1 MATIDT
7 RYTPTPQRPA
17 AGRHP
22 AQVLAFIVGVAY
34 VIVGLVGFAATGFG
48 GSWVHDG
55 GADLL
60 GFDVNGFHNIVHLG
74 VGLILLI
81 ASTAPAPALTQGVLI
96 GGGLVYILAAFLG
109 FFTPAVEHLLSL
121 DSRTDPENFLHLF
134 SGLAAIVAGLIGPTE
149 EAPAS
154 RVGPAGAMA
163 TPQPTGPVRPDEPGE
178 AARRDPYR
186 EGEPGGMQRRW

>member
-96 GGGLVYILAAFLG
+96 GGGLVYVLAAFLG
-109 FFTPAVEHLLSL
+109 FTGQLDHLLSI
-121 DSRTDPENFLHLF
+121 DGKFGAADNWLHLV
-134 SGLAAIVAGLIGPTE
+134 SGLAAIVAGFLGPA
-149 EAPAS
+149 EAAPTPGWTAQ
-154 RVGPAGAMA
+154 AGAMGGPSPA
-163 TPQPTGPVRPDEPGE
+163 TAGPMRPDAPG
-178 AARRDPYR
+178 AAAQADPSR
-186 EGEPGGMQRRW
+186 QRNW